1 MAKKTSED
9 LVDEMTG
16 MAAEI
21 RRLAVAETRRDLAA
35 GIEEHFLGTKS
46 SRKGYTGTPDECV
59 IEALDDFPTM
69 RDPDSWPSANVS
81 PPTAS
86 PTTFAPASCSPS
98 AWSPTTSTTTDL
110 PGRPDLPPGRPSP
123 QKG

>member
-69 RDPDSWPSANVS
+69 RDPRLLAIRERLATDGVTDDFRAGIV
-81 PPTAS
+81 
-86 PTTFAPASCSPS
+86 FALRLVA
-98 AWSPTTSTTTDL
+98 D
-110 PGRPDLPPGRPSP
+110 DEYDY
-123 QKG
+123 